1 MAKNEVR
8 IIGGKWRGRKLK
20 FPDAQGLRP
29 SQDRA
34 RETLFNW
41 ITPWIA
47 DSRCL
52 DLFAGSGALG
62 FEALSRGARGA
73 DLIDESPAACGALT
87 AAKQMLQAKDAT
99 VHRGDALAHLG
110 KLARST
116 AKPQYE
122 IVFIDPPF
130 ASTLAAPALAAL
142 VTHDLLAAEALVY
155 LETPRQ
161 AANAWKEADW
171 EVFRDKAFGDSRALL
186 LMRTQPQPGS
196 EAPGTP

>member
-41 ITPWIA
+41 ITPWLA

-62 FEALSRGARGA
+62 FEALSRGAQHA
-73 DLIDESPAACGALT
+73 DLVDKSPAVYAALT
-87 AAKQMLQAKDAT
+87 AAKQMLQAQDAA
-99 VHRGDALAHLG
+99 VHRGDALTQ
-110 KLARST
+110 LAALANSST
-116 AKPQYE
+116 PAKYD

-130 ASTLAAPALAAL
+130 ASALAAPALAAL
-142 VTHDLLAAEALVY
+142 VTQGLLADEALVY
-155 LETPRQ
+155 LEAPKQ
-161 AANAWKEADW
+161 AANAWNDADW
-171 EVFRDKAFGDSRALL
+171 DVFRDKAFGDSRALL
-186 LMRTQPQPGS
+186 LMPTEPEPLA
-196 EAPGTP
+196 EPTEKP

>member
-41 ITPWIA
+41 ITPWLA

-62 FEALSRGARGA
+62 FEALSRGAQRA
-73 DLIDESPAACGALT
+73 DLIDESPAVYAALT
-87 AAKQMLQAKDAT
+87 TAKQMLQAQDAR
-99 VHRGDALAHLG
+99 VHRGDALTQL
-110 KLARST
+110 KTLANST
-116 AKPQYE
+116 TATQYD

-130 ASTLAAPALAAL
+130 ASALAAPALAAL
-142 VTHDLLAAEALVY
+142 VSQGLLADEALVY
-155 LETPRQ
+155 LEAPKQ
-161 AANAWKEADW
+161 AENVWNDADW
-171 EVFRDKAFGDSRALL
+171 EVFRDKTFGDSRALL
-186 LMRTQPQPGS
+186 LMPAEPESLTASPEKP
-196 EAPGTP
+196 